1 MTDGHMNDPVW
12 IGLNFSDAEDIY
24 FEEPDGDGSYDELND
39 AVAIKVSYSGNHSA
53 ITTSE
58 TNIYISKWGQAPL
71 MRHNKNY
78 CPDIYGNPDRF
89 WLRSVDVPQ
98 DYSTIQAALNAAVSG
113 QIVHVESHTVSGD
126 VLVASGKT
134 LKLVSGSIINLNSHT
149 IVSTSGTITV
159 ESGATLNPDIRLQSG
174 SAIKGLYPTIASAF
188 TAATSGQWVHIR
200 GTHTFT
206 DHFTVSS
213 GKVLK
218 TESGTQMNFASNKYL
233 YVYGNLY
240 GVSSTYTG
248 SSGTWGGIKYY
259 SGSSGSIQYSNINNA
274 YVAVY
279 ANNSNPTVS
288 HNNISNCTYGIY
300 AFYGSPVISNCTISN
315 DLVKNVEV

>member
-1 MTDGHMNDPVW
+1 VNDPGNRFTT
-12 IGLNFSDAEDIY
+12 IHDA
-24 FEEPDGDGSYDELND
+24 LND
-39 AVAIKVSYSGNHSA
+39 AQSGSYVSVYLGNYILTQNETVPSSVTLYLQSGSNVSLDDYS
-53 ITTSE
+53 ITT
-58 TNIYISKWGQAPL
+58 
-71 MRHNKNY
+71 
-78 CPDIYGNPDRF
+78 
-89 WLRSVDVPQ
+89 
-98 DYSTIQAALNAAVSG
+98 
-113 QIVHVESHTVSGD
+113 
-126 VLVASGKT
+126 
-134 LKLVSGSIINLNSHT
+134 
-149 IVSTSGTITV
+149 TSGTITV
-159 ESGATLNPDIRLQSG
+159 ESNATLNPDIRLQSG